1 MIDLEQ
7 IRQYFSDTI
16 ITSAIFDSDAIQWEN
31 VVFDPVGKALW
42 MRESYLNVDE
52 GFSDSVN
59 GDQIQGIL
67 SYSVNVPVGAYAKP
81 ATDAGVA
88 IGNLFPTATIVSTA
102 DYKISI
108 DATKRSFQGKLSN
121 NSKWYTVV
129 IDVEFKAYETE

>member
-7 IRQYFSDTI
+7 IREYFRTTI
-16 ITSAIFDSDAIQWEN
+16 NNSAIIPLDAIQYEN
-31 VVFDPVGKALW
+31 AVFDPSGKALW

-67 SYSVNVPVGAYAKP
+67 SYSINIPIGTYESV
-81 ATDAGVA
+81 ATSAGVA
-88 IGNLFPTATIVSTA
+88 IGNLFPTATIIETT

-108 DATKRSFQGKLSN
+108 DATKRPQQGVLYAG
-121 NSKWYTVV
+121 SKWYTVT
-129 IDVEFKAYETE
+129 IDVEFRAYE